1 MILLSLASK
10 CLTSA
15 QNVNLKHKAI
25 ELLLSPCICF
35 DCAWYGNG
43 SKSSLVI
50 PCKRTEKEP
59 VSLQPEILG
68 GVWIRQHLLSQGT
81 PNNSV
86 KYDLPAQSQADNSK
100 YSPTYTQYLLLVPSD
115 LFSSLPP

>member
-1 MILLSLASK
+1 MILLSLVSR

-15 QNVNLKHKAI
+15 ENVNLKHKAI

-35 DCAWYGNG
+35 DCARYGNG

-50 PCKRTEKEP
+50 CCKGTEKEP
-59 VSLQPEILG
+59 VNLLPEILG
-68 GVWIRQHLLSQGT
+68 GLWIRQRSLSQGT

-86 KYDLPAQSQADNSK
+86 KYDLPAQSQAENDE
-100 YSPTYTQYLLLVPSD
+100 
-115 LFSSLPP
+115 